1 MNVGSLN
8 WGFISGTNFVLIIYL
23 SFFLVPGSSDMPGI
37 IIPHAD
43 KFGHFFLYGFQGL
56 SLSFYLS
63 KYNLKNKNTLV
74 FFICLI
80 LGILIEYLQPVLTF
94 NRVFDLFDILANISG
109 VLTFFSIL
117 KFLK

>member
-37 IIPHAD
+37 IPHAD
-43 KFGHFFLYGFQGL
+43 KFGHFFMYGFQGL
-56 SLSFYLS
+56 SLSFYLT
-63 KYNLKNKNTLV
+63 KFNLKNKNTLI

-109 VLTFFSIL
+109 VLTFFYIL

>member
-23 SFFLVPGSSDMPGI
+23 SFFLVPGSSDIPG

-43 KFGHFFLYGFQGL
+43 KFGHFFMYGFQGL